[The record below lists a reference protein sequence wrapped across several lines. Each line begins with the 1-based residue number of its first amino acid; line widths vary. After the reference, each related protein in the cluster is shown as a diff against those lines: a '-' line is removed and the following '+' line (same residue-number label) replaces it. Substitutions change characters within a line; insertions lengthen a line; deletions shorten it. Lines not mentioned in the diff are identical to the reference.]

1 MTSNLDSDDCGFTDG
16 GVESE
21 SDRWSRWLL
30 QDRFGGNGE
39 RQREVMSALLPIR
52 DRVLTGAQLQ
62 DQDIVLDV
70 GCGDGLLGFA
80 ALDRIAPDG
89 QVVFSD
95 VSTPLLARCR
105 QIAADTGVEDRC
117 QFVAAA
123 LPELDEIA
131 DQAVD
136 VAVMRSVLIYVAEKR
151 TAFTHLHRVLRLG
164 GRLSL
169 FEPINSFSHPEPAN
183 QLWGFDVTGV
193 HALAEQVK
201 TVMRTSTNDQSTL
214 HDFDERDLMTWAVEA
229 GFDNLLLDSRNANFC
244 FGRRPEGSCP
254 MSAPLPK
261 DPLDEPIAEF
271 VRAVDEF
278 LSMKLDLEPP
288 DQIAPLGPNS
298 SWEDVKRVWEES
310 KRVIRKAHASF
321 VGVQPEVTERLELV
335 AVKGSIVLELTDDP
349 HIVGP
354 INDLMRL
361 MSEVR
366 AEISRLESTLGKAAS
381 VLGFVTLILEMAG
394 LKTRLVPLSA
404 QIVAAR
410 DALIA
415 YNLMRTPPRDSA

>member
-136 VAVMRSVLIYVAEKR
+136 VVVMRSVLIYVAEKR
-151 TAFTHLHRVLRLG
+151 TAFTHLHRVLRPG

-193 HALAEQVK
+193 QALAE
-201 TVMRTSTNDQSTL
+201 
-214 HDFDERDLMTWAVEA
+214 H
-229 GFDNLLLDSRNANFC
+229 
-244 FGRRPEGSCP
+244 
-254 MSAPLPK
+254 
-261 DPLDEPIAEF
+261 EF

-278 LSMKLDLEPP
+278 LSMKLDFEPP

-321 VGVQPEVTERLELV
+321 VGVQPEITERLELV